1 MNITVTEN
9 VSAVTFNNV
18 PLYKT
23 IMEDTLTAV
32 AEAGINIDMISMT
45 APTSERF
52 GFGFT
57 LDDDDMPKLLCIG
70 ALDLFF
76 PFFVESFNEYDGA
89 FFSLMNSSNTAPALV
104 LWSVFDFS
112 FSTGMWAVSGLALS
126 AVFPDIFVAFCAPVI
141 MNYLLEFVSFEVDFF
156 PDLLALSL
164 THTDI
169 SDNRAICAVY
179 IISALTLLTV
189 VFAFIFSKAAGRRIR
204 NEMR

>member
-57 LDDDDMPKLLCIG
+57 LDDDDMPKLLTVVKRLKEKHDIT
-70 ALDLFF
+70 
-76 PFFVESFNEYDGA
+76 P
-89 FFSLMNSSNTAPALV
+89 MINSSNRKSVIKTGEMEAQAGFAAKVFNLLNKIDAMILLITTGVDEISV
-104 LWSVFDFS
+104 LIRESD
-112 FSTGMWAVSGLALS
+112 GEAAEAGLREL
-126 AVFPDIFVAFCAPVI
+126 F
-141 MNYLLEFVSFEVDFF
+141 
-156 PDLLALSL
+156 
-164 THTDI
+164 
-169 SDNRAICAVY
+169 
-179 IISALTLLTV
+179 
-189 VFAFIFSKAAGRRIR
+189 K
-204 NEMR
+204 

>member
-57 LDDDDMPKLLCIG
+57 LDDDDMPKLLSVVKTLKDKHDITPMINSG
-70 ALDLFF
+70 NRKIVIKTGEMEAQAGFAAKVFNLLNKIDAMILLITTGVDEISVLIRESDGEAAEAGLRDLF
-76 PFFVESFNEYDGA
+76 
-89 FFSLMNSSNTAPALV
+89 
-104 LWSVFDFS
+104 
-112 FSTGMWAVSGLALS
+112 
-126 AVFPDIFVAFCAPVI
+126 
-141 MNYLLEFVSFEVDFF
+141 
-156 PDLLALSL
+156 
-164 THTDI
+164 
-169 SDNRAICAVY
+169 
-179 IISALTLLTV
+179 
-189 VFAFIFSKAAGRRIR
+189 K
-204 NEMR
+204 